1 MGSIAA
7 RSLNLRSNYPTT
19 SVKIKFKN
27 YFEIKLSSRKNFEN
41 IYVLL
46 ATKNKTIIRNEQC
59 LPVRW
64 YKVNRHASQL
74 SLREPLPLL
83 YLANAN
89 NRSCNL
95 RSRHVV
101 VQAANATSKVTPLL
115 QSNIL
120 YKHGR
125 RWLRPTPGARPP
137 SVLPPW
143 HQTHPLL
150 RIYALVM
157 KCFLTWNCLSRRD
170 GRRHAR
176 LSTEQP
182 LFPTASTD
190 VAFIPRYFQS
200 LGTDGGE

>member
-1 MGSIAA
+1 MK
-7 RSLNLRSNYPTT
+7 P
-19 SVKIKFKN
+19 VKITSWITLPFFKFRAYLCTATRNKSA
-27 YFEIKLSSRKNFEN
+27 FERRASLSVQR
-41 IYVLL
+41 
-46 ATKNKTIIRNEQC
+46 
-59 LPVRW
+59 

-74 SLREPLPLL
+74 SLREPLSLL
-83 YLANAN
+83 YLASAN
-89 NRSCNL
+89 NRFCNL
-95 RSRHVV
+95 RRHVV

-137 SVLPPW
+137 SVLLPLYQNSPP
-143 HQTHPLL
+143 HL
-150 RIYALVM
+150 YALVM

-170 GRRHAR
+170 RRRHAR

-182 LFPTASTD
+182 LFPTTST
-190 VAFIPRYFQS
+190 VAFILRYFQS